1 MLGGIIFVI
10 VVWFLPLGIW
20 YFVQGRKQL
29 SSTNTSCEISEN
41 ERKWTKRSF
50 YGALA
55 VGILI
60 IILIIIFG

>member
-10 VVWFLPLGIW
+10 IVWFLPLGIW
-20 YFVQGRKQL
+20 YFVQGRKQMNGN
-29 SSTNTSCEISEN
+29 SECETSKKEQL
-41 ERKWTKRSF
+41 WTKRTF

-55 VGILI
+55 FGILI